1 MISGLLAAFAPAVPA
16 TAGTAAAGEPC
27 AGTFDR
33 HLACWAG
40 WIREGTVRV
49 TLDRSLPFD
58 GKAEDRKD
66 SEQILANRS
75 ARLLVEVP
83 SGVST
88 GQGGSALLVLADHE
102 RRLVADDARIDPL
115 KPATVAELAA
125 RGACAPEKD
134 GDLCARLGKGRQ
146 LRGADL
152 VHLGLATGLSRT
164 DTVSGSGTGSSA
176 PAADETT
183 AGDQGQGQEQDQRQ
197 GRGQGQGQEQ
207 ETGNVGNTGPDP
219 GTAPDPGDDAGWD
232 TATEVLTV
240 LCAVLVLL
248 LGLLLFLIRRSARSV
263 AVGTLSR
270 RSLAVPGVGAVPAAA
285 TPRPRTR
292 PRTQMPDEATTRT
305 RPRTQMS
312 DEATTRTRARMPD
325 EATTRL
331 RATPAP
337 RSHGRHVGNVPG
349 PARPAVVRTELH
361 PQGYVEVDH
370 VLYRAVWAE
379 PGRPPPAPGGLVDVT
394 EAGERDSD
402 VLYAFPPAAG
412 RHAKA
417 TRP

>member
-1 MISGLLAAFAPAVPA
+1 MSGLLAAFAPAVPA
-16 TAGTAAAGEPC
+16 AAGEPC
-27 AGTFDR
+27 GGTFDR
-33 HLACWAG
+33 HLGCWAD
-40 WIREGTVRV
+40 WIGEGTVRV
-49 TLDRSLPFD
+49 TLDRTLPFD
-58 GKAEDRKD
+58 GAADRREPFERTLSAH
-66 SEQILANRS
+66 SE
-75 ARLLVEVP
+75 RLLVEVP
-83 SGVST
+83 SRIHT
-88 GQGGSALLVLADHE
+88 GQGGTALLVLAD
-102 RRLVADDARIDPL
+102 RKGRLVADDAVIDPL
-115 KPATVAELAA
+115 KPGTVAELAA
-125 RGACAPEKD
+125 HGACHPKET
-134 GDLCARLGKGRQ
+134 GDLCARLGKGDS
-146 LRGADL
+146 LTGADL
-152 VHLGLATGLSRT
+152 VRLGLAGDLSRT
-164 DTVSGSGTGSSA
+164 DTVSGSGAGSSA
-176 PAADETT
+176 TPTGETAA
-183 AGDQGQGQEQDQRQ
+183 GKQEQEQEQ
-197 GRGQGQGQEQ
+197 GQGQGQEQ
-207 ETGNVGNTGPDP
+207 GQGQGQEQGQEQGQGPTQEQEQEQVTGNGGNTGPDP

-232 TATEVLTV
+232 TATAVLTV

-263 AVGTLSR
+263 AVGALSR
-270 RSLAVPGVGAVPAAA
+270 RSLAAQGVGAVPAAA

-292 PRTQMPDEATTRT
+292 PRTQMP
-305 RPRTQMS
+305 

-361 PQGYVEVDH
+361 PQGYVEVEH

-402 VLYAFPPAAG
+402 VLYAFPPTAG